1 MTFKITGIALFL
13 LLIFWQVII
22 YKQIKLKKWLDWT
35 LSLIM
40 GGVNSTDGISN
51 FFCVIKITIIATT
64 TPPIQEGISN

>member
-22 YKQIKLKKWLDWT
+22 YKQIKLIKWLDWT

-40 GGVNSTDGISN
+40 GGLTARMVYLT
-51 FFCVIKITIIATT
+51 FF
-64 TPPIQEGISN
+64 S